1 MVFYFLSLPLWL
13 MKQKQIIIRFFFV
26 IALLG
31 SLVAQSFH
39 GFEHLRRQFSEE
51 KCLHKHLNS
60 AELTHQHK
68 GFEQCLV
75 CSVVFQNG
83 LAVEN
88 FDYDVA
94 PVISIYSDYFFSLP
108 TTIPFTGS
116 LYSLRG
122 PPSSII

>member
-1 MVFYFLSLPLWL
+1 
-13 MKQKQIIIRFFFV
+13 MKQKQFIIRFFFA

-39 GFEHLRRQFSEE
+39 GYEHLQRQLSE
-51 KCLHKHLNS
+51 KVCLHKYNNS

-75 CSVVFQNG
+75 CSVIFQNG
-83 LAVEN
+83 LAAEY
-88 FDYDVA
+88 FSCEVA
-94 PVISIYSDYFFSLP
+94 AAISIHSDYFFSLP

-122 PPSSII
+122 PPSSVI

>member
-1 MVFYFLSLPLWL
+1 
-13 MKQKQIIIRFFFV
+13 MKQKQLLIRFFFV

-31 SLVAQSFH
+31 SLVVQSFH
-39 GFEHLRRQFSEE
+39 GYEHLRRQFSEE
-51 KCLHKHLNS
+51 KCLHKYHNS
-60 AELTHQHK
+60 TELTHQHK

-83 LAVEN
+83 LAIEH
-88 FDYDVA
+88 FAYELA
-94 PVISIYSDYFFSLP
+94 PAISIFSNYFFSIP
-108 TTIPFTGS
+108 TIIPFTGS